1 MLNIASLKLAWP
13 WSRRTTRRAVR
24 APGVVGEYDR
34 SMVWAVLLLLVL
46 GLVMVY
52 SASIAIAETGKLYG
66 NRSTYFLVRQSVYVV
81 VGVAAALFAFQVSTR
96 TWQEVSFW
104 LFVLGVV
111 LLVLVFIPGVSRPIN
126 GARRWISLGFAN
138 VQPSEFMK
146 LFVVLYA
153 ADFTARKAHLMHN
166 FKRGLLPLLAVMI
179 PVGLLLLMEPDY
191 GATFVI
197 AMIAASILF
206 IGGMNM
212 AWFAG
217 LIGTLAVSFAL
228 LIVFVPYR
236 LKRFL
241 GFIDPWQDAFGKG
254 FQLTHSLIAYGRGGL
269 TGEGLGASVEK
280 HHYLTEAHTD
290 FLLAV
295 VAEELG
301 FVGVLLVVALFAWLV
316 MRAFV
321 VGRLAVSHD
330 RPYASLVAQGIA
342 VWFAMQALIHMG
354 VGMGILPTKGLTLP
368 FMSFGGSSI
377 VANCL
382 AFGILMRIDWEDR
395 QLMRGLPA

>member
-13 WSRRTTRRAVR
+13 WARRAAKRTARV
-24 APGVVGEYDR
+24 PGVITEYDR
-34 SMVWAVLLLLVL
+34 TMVWAVLLLLLLV
-46 GLVMVY
+46 LVMVY
-52 SASIAIAETGKLYG
+52 SASIATAEASKVYG
-66 NRSTYFLVRQSVYVV
+66 HRPTYFLLRQCLYVV
-81 VGVAAALFAFQVSTR
+81 AGVAAALFAFQVSTR
-96 TWQEVSFW
+96 TWQEMSFW

-111 LLVLVFIPGVSRPIN
+111 LLILVFVPGVSRPIN
-126 GARRWISLGFAN
+126 GARRWISLGIVN

-146 LFVVLYA
+146 LFAVLYA

-166 FKRGLLPLLAVMI
+166 FKRGLLPLAAVMM
-179 PVGLLLLMEPDY
+179 PVGVLLLIEPDY

-197 AMIAASILF
+197 ALIAASILF
-206 IGGMNM
+206 VGGMNVV
-212 AWFAG
+212 WFAG

-228 LIVFVPYR
+228 LIVLVPYR

-241 GFIDPWQDAFGKG
+241 GFIDPWADAYGKG
-254 FQLTHSLIAYGRGGL
+254 YQLTHSLIAFGRGGW

-295 VAEELG
+295 IAEELG
-301 FVGVLLVVALFAWLV
+301 FVGIIVVVALFAWLV
-316 MRAFV
+316 LRAFV
-321 VGRLAVSHD
+321 VGRLAVSYE
-330 RPYASLVAQGIA
+330 RPFASLVAQGIA
-342 VWFAMQALIHMG
+342 IWFGVQAFIHMG
-354 VGMGILPTKGLTLP
+354 VNMGMLPTKGLTLP

-382 AFGILMRIDWEDR
+382 AFGILMRIDWENR